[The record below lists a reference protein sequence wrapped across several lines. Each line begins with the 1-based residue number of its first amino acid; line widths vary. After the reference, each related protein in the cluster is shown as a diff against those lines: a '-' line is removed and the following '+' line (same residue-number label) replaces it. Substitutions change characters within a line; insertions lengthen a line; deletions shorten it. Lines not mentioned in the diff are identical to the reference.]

1 MNYKKKYDIGYRD
14 APVIFIQNRL
24 IVGDFYDTHTTLL
37 HKELETK
44 DTRFDDLDNVVLFG
58 HLVGSKIYWEWF
70 SNKKLLNKATR
81 NGKYKHK
88 VLVKE

>member
-1 MNYKKKYDIGYRD
+1 MDYKKKYDIGYRD

-37 HKELETK
+37 HKELEMESCVL
-44 DTRFDDLDNVVLFG
+44 DDILLFG
-58 HLVGSKIYWEWF
+58 HLIGKTIYWEWF
-70 SNKKLLNKATR
+70 SSKKLLNKAMR
-81 NGKYKHK
+81 NKEYKHK